1 MSTTGTRTGPD
12 DLIARLGRFGDLMDD
27 RPSVVDAVLERIS
40 GHGSPASSPGRWGQ
54 RRPWLAAA
62 AVIALIVA
70 LVAIQPDARAAVAG
84 WLGLDGLVV
93 EVDPD
98 LVESSPSPPDG
109 VAPGPGE
116 TQVNV
121 VDGQRIVASA
131 VRGTLTDALVVKS
144 VGASSQ
150 VEEVTV
156 DGRPGLWISGSPHEV
171 LYEDPQHDVVVE
183 RVARDTLLW
192 SADGVLYR
200 VEGFSRLADAL
211 AYAEGT

>member
-1 MSTTGTRTGPD
+1 M
-12 DLIARLGRFGDLMDD
+12 I
-27 RPSVVDAVLERIS
+27 
-40 GHGSPASSPGRWGQ
+40 
-54 RRPWLAAA
+54 
-62 AVIALIVA
+62 AVIVA
-70 LVAIQPDARAAVAG
+70 FVAIQPDARAAVAG

-98 LVESSPSPPDG
+98 LAESSPTPPTG

-116 TQVNV
+116 TQITV

>member
-1 MSTTGTRTGPD
+1 MGG
-12 DLIARLGRFGDLMDD
+12 G
-27 RPSVVDAVLERIS
+27 
-40 GHGSPASSPGRWGQ
+40 
-54 RRPWLAAA
+54 RRPWLTAA
-62 AVIALIVA
+62 AVIAVIVA
-70 LVAIQPDARAAVAG
+70 FVAIQPDARAAVAG

-98 LVESSPSPPDG
+98 LAESPPSPPTAG
-109 VAPGPGE
+109 VAPAPGE
-116 TQVNV
+116 SQVTV

-156 DGRPGLWISGSPHEV
+156 DGGPGLWISGSPHEV

-183 RVARDTLLW
+183 RVARETLLW

>member
-1 MSTTGTRTGPD
+1 MPW
-12 DLIARLGRFGDLMDD
+12 
-27 RPSVVDAVLERIS
+27 
-40 GHGSPASSPGRWGQ
+40 SSR
-54 RRPWLAAA
+54 
-62 AVIALIVA
+62 
-70 LVAIQPDARAAVAG
+70 
-84 WLGLDGLVV
+84 
-93 EVDPD
+93 
-98 LVESSPSPPDG
+98 
-109 VAPGPGE
+109 
-116 TQVNV
+116 
-121 VDGQRIVASA
+121 ASA
-131 VRGTLTDALVVKS
+131 R
-144 VGASSQ
+144 SSQ